1 MNKEPIAGFFDT
13 NVADMEDTALED
25 DVTEDKDQEA
35 WERRTPN

>member
-13 NVADMEDTALED
+13 SVADIEDTALED